1 MPDCRG
7 FFPNR
12 THRQSYVGDLWDNS
26 IEKDV
31 SVLRLLQNAVQLS
44 DVLYLLRREF
54 GDACD
59 EIERHFLM

>member
-1 MPDCRG
+1 MPDWRG

-12 THRQSYVGDLWDNS
+12 THRQSYVGDLRDNS

-31 SVLRLLQNAVQLS
+31 SVLPLLQNAVQLS